1 MLLLIALVHL
11 KPSWSLELKRRREFY
26 EQAVVE
32 RRGNFTPIVL
42 SVDGVWDCQAAH
54 VGSFG
59 FFGDSAKQPKEPCC
73 AEPGEKINRKE
84 RKRKRKDSDE
94 ENEED
99 KIMSKEE
106 AGVDPSDQEDSSDSE
121 GEEDGVCLLEGQA
134 PIATKKG
141 KKKPRT
147 KRRKTKEVLSS
158 VAMRQEMNAFRNS
171 RHIYLTGSD
180 VPDAVKSF
188 EELQS
193 SYCLSPYILRNVQA
207 SGYKEPTPIQMQA
220 VQLML
225 QYPPPLVNIVIRP
238 PLPEILDPPL
248 GQEILACA
256 PTGSGKTAA
265 FIIPI
270 LAHLKEPKKAG
281 FRAVVVSPTRELAQQ
296 TYREFVRLAVGSGMR
311 IHVLTKAKATANCF
325 GPQSNQRFGKFCHI
339 LVTTPSRLVHMLA
352 VQPPS
357 ISLHKWVT
365 VGCGQVGQGALLGVV
380 IRMHLVVVL
389 HPSSVEW
396 LVLDEADK
404 LFEPGTLGFRDQVAQ
419 IYSACDNPSIKHAL
433 FSATVASGVE
443 EFCNAHFDSPVRV
456 VVGVQNSAADLVK
469 QELLFVGQE
478 GGKLLAIRN
487 LIQKGF
493 TPPVLIFVQSIER
506 AKELFHELIYD
517 GLNVD
522 VIHSERTQAQRDNV
536 VKSFRA
542 GKGVNLVINYD
553 FPPSAVSYI
562 HRIGRTGR
570 AGRRGHAITFF
581 TEDDALN
588 LRSIANVMKAS
599 GCEVPDWMLKL
610 KKPSKNTKR
619 KLSKNPVKRSAI
631 KTVSKYDLQKSRQ
644 KKEMISNRKLIIAK
658 GTMVPKA

>member
-1 MLLLIALVHL
+1 MVDTEELFRRLSAGASFNKQRVSKEFSVLECGIAKQHTWGAL
-11 KPSWSLELKRRREFY
+11 
-26 EQAVVE
+26 
-32 RRGNFTPIVL
+32 
-42 SVDGVWDCQAAH
+42 D
-54 VGSFG
+54 

-225 QYPPPLVNIVIRP
+225 Q
-238 PLPEILDPPL
+238 

-325 GPQSNQRFGKFCHI
+325 GPQSNQRFDI

-357 ISLHKWVT
+357 ISLHN
-365 VGCGQVGQGALLGVV
+365 
-380 IRMHLVVVL
+380 
-389 HPSSVEW
+389 VEW

-522 VIHSERTQAQRDNV
+522 GRKDMGVDLHGCID
-536 VKSFRA
+536 F
-542 GKGVNLVINYD
+542 KGVNLVINYD

>member
-1 MLLLIALVHL
+1 MVDTEELFRRLSAGASFNKQRVSKEFSVLESGIAKQHTWGAL
-11 KPSWSLELKRRREFY
+11 
-26 EQAVVE
+26 
-32 RRGNFTPIVL
+32 
-42 SVDGVWDCQAAH
+42 D
-54 VGSFG
+54 

-147 KRRKTKEVLSS
+147 KRRKTKEVPSS

-220 VQLML
+220 VPLML
-225 QYPPPLVNIVIRP
+225 QGR
-238 PLPEILDPPL
+238 
-248 GQEILACA
+248 EILACA

-325 GPQSNQRFGKFCHI
+325 GPQSNQRFDI

-357 ISLHKWVT
+357 ISLHN
-365 VGCGQVGQGALLGVV
+365 
-380 IRMHLVVVL
+380 
-389 HPSSVEW
+389 VEW

-419 IYSACDNPSIKHAL
+419 IYSACDNSSIKHAL

-456 VVGVQNSAADLVK
+456 VVGVQNSAADMVK

-542 GKGVNLVINYD
+542 GKIWVLICTDLMGRGIDFKGVNLVINYD

-658 GTMVPKA
+658 A